1 MTDRMTVC
9 KLWEAENRTGD
20 GDIVRLT
27 VNEETGGFGLTV
39 TDKGVP
45 KVIVLTREDVSRLI
59 LAADAYLTGKAL
71 QQVVDF
77 EISERGAGREEYERS
92 EKDAMW
98 ERGEE

>member
-1 MTDRMTVC
+1 MTTLE
-9 KLWEAENRTGD
+9 LWDAKNVTGD
-20 GDIVRLT
+20 GDVARLT
-27 VNEETGGFGLTV
+27 LKRETGNFGLLV

-45 KVIVLTREDVSRLI
+45 KVIVLTREDISRLA
-59 LAADAYLTGKAL
+59 LALDVYLMEQST
-71 QQVVDF
+71 QQIVDF